1 MKQAVLIESDWN
13 LKPEQITGIKVHET
27 VLIESDWNLKL

>member
-13 LKPEQITGIKVHET
+13 LTPEQITGIKVHET